1 MSKRVEIDLTPD
13 DRQALQ
19 QLTRKGQTSARK
31 LNRARILLLVDEGRA
46 ESDISRILGSSG
58 NTIWRTKKRYNE
70 GGLDWAL
77 NDEPRAGAPPKLDG
91 KQEAL
96 LVALACSDP
105 PEGRETW
112 TMQLLADKLV
122 ELDVVT
128 SISDETVRTTLK
140 KTTLSRGKTSLVH
153 PKCEQ

>member
-1 MSKRVEIDLTPD
+1 MGKRVEIDLTPE

-19 QLTRKGQTSARK
+19 QLTRKGKTSARK
-31 LNRARILLLVDEGRA
+31 LNRARILLLADEGRA
-46 ESDISRILGSSG
+46 ESDISQILGTSG

-77 NDEPRAGAPPKLDG
+77 NDEPRTGAPPKLDG
-91 KQEAL
+91 KQEAF
-96 LVALACSDP
+96 LVALACSAP

-140 KTTLSRGKTSLVH
+140 KTTLSRGKSKPGASQV
-153 PKCEQ
+153 

>member
-1 MSKRVEIDLTPD
+1 MGKRIEIDLAAE
-13 DRQALQ
+13 DRQELR
-19 QLTRKGQTSARK
+19 QLTRKGIVSARK

-46 ESDISRILGSSG
+46 ESDIGRILGTSG

-77 NDEPRAGAPPKLDG
+77 NDEPRPGAPPKLDG
-91 KQEAL
+91 KQEAF

-122 ELDVVT
+122 ELDLVA

-140 KTTLSRGKTSLVH
+140 KTTSNHGRNKLGVSQV
-153 PKCEQ
+153 

>member
-19 QLTRKGQTSARK
+19 QLTRKGKTSARK

-46 ESDISRILGSSG
+46 ESDISQILGTSG

-122 ELDVVT
+122 ELDVVA

-140 KTTLSRGKTSLVH
+140 KTTLSHGKSKPGAFPV
-153 PKCEQ
+153 

>member
-1 MSKRVEIDLTPD
+1 MGRRVETQLSAD

-19 QLTRKGQTSARK
+19 QLTRKGKVSARK

-46 ESDISRILGSSG
+46 ESDISQILRTSG
-58 NTIWRTKKRYNE
+58 NTIWRTKLRYNE

-77 NDEPRAGAPPKLDG
+77 NEEPRRGAPTKLDG
-91 KQEAL
+91 KQEAF

-105 PEGRETW
+105 PQGRETW

-122 ELDVVT
+122 ELDIVA

-140 KTTLSRGKTSLVH
+140 KTSSNPGKSK
-153 PKCEQ
+153 PGAYRP

>member
-1 MSKRVEIDLTPD
+1 MGKRVEIHLTTE
-13 DRQALQ
+13 DRQTLR
-19 QLTRKGQTSARK
+19 QLTRKGVVSARK
-31 LNRARILLLVDEGRA
+31 LNRVRILLLVDEGHA
-46 ESDISRILGSSG
+46 ESDISQIFGTSG

-77 NDEPRAGAPPKLDG
+77 NDETRPGAPPKMDG
-91 KQEAL
+91 KQEAF
-96 LVALACSDP
+96 LVALACSDA

-122 ELDVVT
+122 ELGIVT

-140 KTTLSRGKTSLVH
+140 KTTSNHGKSKPGAFPV
-153 PKCEQ
+153 

>member
-19 QLTRKGQTSARK
+19 QLTRKGKTSARK

-46 ESDISRILGSSG
+46 ESDISQILGTSG

-140 KTTLSRGKTSLVH
+140 KTTLSRGKSK
-153 PKCEQ
+153 PGAFPM

>member
-1 MSKRVEIDLTPD
+1 V
-13 DRQALQ
+13 
-19 QLTRKGQTSARK
+19 SARK

-46 ESDISRILGSSG
+46 ESDISQILGTSG

-77 NDEPRAGAPPKLDG
+77 NDEPRPGAPPKLDG
-91 KQEAL
+91 RQEAF
-96 LVALACSDP
+96 LVALACSDA

-122 ELDVVT
+122 ELDLVT
-128 SISDETVRTTLK
+128 SIADETVRTVLK
-140 KTTLSRGKTSLVH
+140 KTTSSPGKSKPGAFPV
-153 PKCEQ
+153 

>member
-1 MSKRVEIDLTPD
+1 MGRRIEIQLSAE
-13 DRQALQ
+13 DRQTLE
-19 QLTRKGQTSARK
+19 QLTRKGKISVRK
-31 LNRARILLLVDEGRA
+31 LNRGRILLLADEGRA
-46 ESDISRILGSSG
+46 ESDISQILDTSG

-77 NDEPRAGAPPKLDG
+77 NEQVRAGAPPKLDG
-91 KQEAL
+91 KQEAF

-122 ELDVVT
+122 ELDIVP
-128 SISDETVRTTLK
+128 SISDETVRTILK
-140 KTTLSRGKTSLVH
+140 KTNSNHGKSKPGVS
-153 PKCEQ
+153 PA

>member
-19 QLTRKGQTSARK
+19 QLTRKGKTSARK

-46 ESDISRILGSSG
+46 ESDISQILGTSG

-77 NDEPRAGAPPKLDG
+77 NDEPRAGASPKLAG

-140 KTTLSRGKTSLVH
+140 KTTLSHGKSKPGAFPV
-153 PKCEQ
+153 

>member
-1 MSKRVEIDLTPD
+1 MSKRVEIDLTPE

-19 QLTRKGQTSARK
+19 QLTRKGKTSARK

-46 ESDISRILGSSG
+46 ESDISQILGTSG
-58 NTIWRTKKRYNE
+58 NTIWRTKQRYNE
-70 GGLDWAL
+70 GGLEWAL

-122 ELDVVT
+122 ELDVVPA
-128 SISDETVRTTLK
+128 ISDETVRTILK
-140 KTTLSRGKTSLVH
+140 KTTLSRGKSKPGASPV
-153 PKCEQ
+153 

>member
-1 MSKRVEIDLTPD
+1 MSKRVEIDLTPE
-13 DRQALQ
+13 DRQTLQ
-19 QLTRKGQTSARK
+19 QLTRKGKTSARK
-31 LNRARILLLVDEGRA
+31 LNRARILLLVDEGHA
-46 ESDISRILGSSG
+46 ESDISQILGTSG

-70 GGLDWAL
+70 GGVDWAL

-105 PEGRETW
+105 PERRETW

-140 KTTLSRGKTSLVH
+140 KTTLSRGKSK
-153 PKCEQ
+153 PGASPR

>member
-1 MSKRVEIDLTPD
+1 MSKRVEIELTPE

-19 QLTRKGQTSARK
+19 DLTRKGKTSARK

-46 ESDISRILGSSG
+46 ESDIRWILDTSG
-58 NTIWRTKKRYNE
+58 NTIWRTKKRYNA

-122 ELDVVT
+122 ELSVVT

-140 KTTLSRGKTSLVH
+140 KTTLSRGKSRPGASRV
-153 PKCEQ
+153 

>member
-19 QLTRKGQTSARK
+19 QLTRKGKTSARK

-46 ESDISRILGSSG
+46 ESDISQILGTSG

-112 TMQLLADKLV
+112 TMQLLADQLV
-122 ELDVVT
+122 ELDIVAPFQT
-128 SISDETVRTTLK
+128 R
-140 KTTLSRGKTSLVH
+140 RCAQ
-153 PKCEQ
+153 P